1 MRKTGAD
8 PFQTEHLANGLK
20 SRAVKSMGITV
31 SAQVFKLVLQ
41 IISITTLARL
51 LNPTDFGLVAMV
63 TVFTGLIQSLVDGG
77 LSMATIQRKDIT
89 HQQVSNLFWINAA
102 LGLLL
107 ALFSVLIAPAIAAL
121 YGEPQLTGIVIAL
134 SVTFL
139 MSGIS
144 VQHDA
149 LLRRQ
154 MRFKAIAV
162 IDILSVSGGIGAGIA
177 AAVYGLGYWALV
189 VLSVATAAIQ
199 MCSRWLAL
207 SWRPSFISRGTGIRP
222 LVAFGL
228 NLTGADFVGY
238 FVSNATPFFVGYI
251 GGAQV
256 AGIFNRAQTLTS
268 MPSRQLMPPVI
279 KVLQPTLSRVA
290 DDPIKLRR
298 VITGSVRKIALVTM
312 FFTIN
317 MVVMADWIVAVV
329 LGSGWGETVQ
339 VFQFLS
345 VFTFV
350 TPITTFTAVTLIAAG
365 AARALLYW
373 RFITLGIL
381 LTSLLVGML
390 WGVSGVIAAF
400 ALSGLFVRVPLF
412 LYYSSRH
419 LPVTFKEYVAGL
431 LPILIVATVTATSLV
446 VVRTILEIGNPLLG
460 LAICGFVSA
469 CIYLALSL
477 SMRVLRAEIFEIK
490 SLLDPIWRRV

>member
-1 MRKTGAD
+1 
-8 PFQTEHLANGLK
+8 
-20 SRAVKSMGITV
+20 MGITV

-63 TVFTGLIQSLVDGG
+63 AVFTGLIQSLVDGG

-89 HQQVSNLFWINAA
+89 HQQVSNLFWINTA

-107 ALFSVLIAPAIAAL
+107 CLFSILIAPVIAAL
-121 YGEPQLTGIVIAL
+121 YGEPQLTGIMIAL
-134 SVTFL
+134 SITFL

-162 IDILSVSGGIGAGIA
+162 IDILSVAGGIGAGVA

-189 VLSVATAAIQ
+189 VLSVATATIQ

-207 SWRPSFISRGTGIRP
+207 SWWPSFIARGTGIRP
-222 LVAFGL
+222 LVSFGL

-238 FVSNATPFFVGYI
+238 FVSNATPFFVGFI

-329 LGSGWGETVQ
+329 LGSGWDDTVR

-350 TPITTFTAVTLIAAG
+350 TPITTFTAVALIAAG

-373 RFITLGIL
+373 RFMTLGIL
-381 LTSLLVGML
+381 LASLLVGML

-400 ALSGLFVRVPLF
+400 ALSGFFVRVPLF
-412 LYYSSRH
+412 LYYSSRY
-419 LPVTFKEYVAGL
+419 LPVSFGEYLTGL
-431 LPILIVATVTATSLV
+431 APVLVVATVTALLLV
-446 VVRTILEIGNPLLG
+446 TCRQLCEIGNPLVGVIVFGTVTL
-460 LAICGFVSA
+460 CT
-469 CIYLALSL
+469 YLALCFSMPSL
-477 SMRVLRAEIFEIK
+477 RGELSETKELMKPLMKIF
-490 SLLDPIWRRV
+490 R